1 MSASRDDAAK
11 SYAGRDDDAALEGPA
26 YSREIWSRTT
36 DVGSTVALGGSRA
49 EQAAGQIAR
58 LAAAVPA
65 GERIG
70 SKDELRKLCGVSVGT
85 INEAIK
91 LAQTRG
97 IITSRPGPGGG
108 LFACDPSPLS
118 RMNGWFRAAADDSSA
133 FAESVQIRDA
143 IAPLLIDEVLRC
155 YTLADQDALAER
167 LAQVHRAQESGTI
180 SDFVWAGWEL
190 HAYIAD
196 LGKGGLLNTLYLS
209 IMDVGTTY
217 LRAKLE
223 TAAPED
229 IDPTPMARVMEDLVD
244 GLARR
249 DRDAAIDAL
258 RRTVP
263 TVVLRSF
270 EPTTG
275 EADRSG

>member
-1 MSASRDDAAK
+1 MSAGDHTGGGEDAAMI
-11 SYAGRDDDAALEGPA
+11 DAASEGPA
-26 YSREIWSRTT
+26 YSREIWSRAI

-49 EQAAGQIAR
+49 EAAAGQIAR
-58 LAAAVPA
+58 LAAAVRA

-70 SKDELRKLCGVSVGT
+70 SKDDLRKLCGVSVGT

-97 IITSRPGPGGG
+97 VITSRPGPGGG

-118 RMNGWFRAAADDSSA
+118 RMNGWFRTAADDDSA

-155 YTLADQDALAER
+155 YTLADQEALAEH
-167 LAQVHRAQESGTI
+167 LARVHRAQESNVV
-180 SDFVWAGWEL
+180 SDYIWAAWDL
-190 HAYIAD
+190 HAYLAD

-223 TAAPED
+223 TVAVED
-229 IDPTPMARVMEDLVD
+229 IDPTPMTRTMEDLVD

-249 DRDAAIDAL
+249 DREAAVDAL

-263 TVVLRSF
+263 TMVLSSS
-270 EPTTG
+270 ESVSDGTV
-275 EADRSG
+275 DRSE